1 MLQYVRS
8 IFQLT
13 PFADKVYY
21 MQHNSRKERVK
32 AEREKKREE
41 KLAIFRYAAD
51 LFRFI
56 DTLYRLFRM
65 ML

>member
-1 MLQYVRS
+1 MPK
-8 IFQLT
+8 F
-13 PFADKVYY
+13 
-21 MQHNSRKERVK
+21 SRQERMK
-32 AEREKKREE
+32 AEREKKRSEG
-41 KLAIFRYAAD
+41 LTIFRYTAD

>member
-1 MLQYVRS
+1 
-8 IFQLT
+8 
-13 PFADKVYY
+13 

-32 AEREKKREE
+32 AEREKKREG

-56 DTLYRLFRM
+56 DTLYRLFRI

>member
-1 MLQYVRS
+1 MQQY
-8 IFQLT
+8 
-13 PFADKVYY
+13 
-21 MQHNSRKERVK
+21 SRKERIK
-32 AEREKKREE
+32 AEREKKRKEG
-41 KLAIFRYAAD
+41 LIIFRYAAD

>member
-1 MLQYVRS
+1 
-8 IFQLT
+8 
-13 PFADKVYY
+13 
-21 MQHNSRKERVK
+21 MQQISRKERIK
-32 AEREKKREE
+32 AEREKQREG